1 MAASQTGSS
10 TAKCIFYHPP
20 HALVEDNQKLYNHV
34 QNVIDE
40 CFAKYPS
47 ALFCVVGDF
56 NPNSTNVSPAI
67 FKRMCGLRQIVK
79 VQTRDTGTLDWFLT
93 NSPKAFPDPLQLPK
107 IGTSDHYS
115 LLIYQDLKSVGRAS
129 KITTIR
135 RDTRDSK
142 LRGFGQWITSFSWQH
157 LFSTESCT
165 EKFAIFK
172 DTMQDALDRYLPKK
186 SFRLHSTD
194 KPWITPKIKS
204 WIAKRQRFL
213 AKFGK
218 NSSLFR
224 LWRNKVS
231 SAIATCKRSF
241 YVAKVK
247 NLKNTNT
254 SQWWREVKNLS
265 GISGNS
271 GQWYR
276 QLIDGQIIDSVD
288 KLCLNINEFFAGLTS
303 SFTPSFTPL
312 DFV

>member
-1 MAASQTGSS
+1 
-10 TAKCIFYHPP
+10 
-20 HALVEDNQKLYNHV
+20 
-34 QNVIDE
+34 
-40 CFAKYPS
+40 
-47 ALFCVVGDF
+47 
-56 NPNSTNVSPAI
+56 
-67 FKRMCGLRQIVK
+67 
-79 VQTRDTGTLDWFLT
+79 
-93 NSPKAFPDPLQLPK
+93 
-107 IGTSDHYS
+107 
-115 LLIYQDLKSVGRAS
+115 
-129 KITTIR
+129 
-135 RDTRDSK
+135 
-142 LRGFGQWITSFSWQH
+142 
-157 LFSTESCT
+157 
-165 EKFAIFK
+165 
-172 DTMQDALDRYLPKK
+172 MQDALDRYLPKR

-204 WIAKRQRFL
+204 WIAQRQRFL

-254 SQWWREVKNLS
+254 SRWWREVKNLS

-288 KLCLNINEFFAGLTS
+288 KLCLKINEIFAGLTS
-303 SFTPSFTPL
+303 SFTPLDSSDISNIVVQNVPEDLLASSHEAYVALRSVRVRKAAGPDDIPNIVLKVFAFELAPVIADLYNSSLRMVIFPPCLRWPL
-312 DFV
+312 SVRFLRWVFPNPSRAISGPSLSPVRLLS

>member
-1 MAASQTGSS
+1 MR
-10 TAKCIFYHPP
+10 K
-20 HALVEDNQKLYNHV
+20 
-34 QNVIDE
+34 
-40 CFAKYPS
+40 
-47 ALFCVVGDF
+47 
-56 NPNSTNVSPAI
+56 
-67 FKRMCGLRQIVK
+67 
-79 VQTRDTGTLDWFLT
+79 
-93 NSPKAFPDPLQLPK
+93 KA
-107 IGTSDHYS
+107 T
-115 LLIYQDLKSVGRAS
+115 
-129 KITTIR
+129 
-135 RDTRDSK
+135 TRDSK

-157 LFSTESCT
+157 LFFTEPCT

-172 DTMQDALDRYLPKK
+172 DTMQDALDRYLPKR

-213 AKFGK
+213 AKLGK

-254 SQWWREVKNLS
+254 SRWWREIKNLS

-288 KLCLNINEFFAGLTS
+288 KLCMKINEFFAGLTS
-303 SFTPSFTPL
+303 SFTPL
-312 DFV
+312 DPSDISNIMTSLYKMFLKIYWLPHTRHMRPCTLCEYAKQLDQMIFPILY